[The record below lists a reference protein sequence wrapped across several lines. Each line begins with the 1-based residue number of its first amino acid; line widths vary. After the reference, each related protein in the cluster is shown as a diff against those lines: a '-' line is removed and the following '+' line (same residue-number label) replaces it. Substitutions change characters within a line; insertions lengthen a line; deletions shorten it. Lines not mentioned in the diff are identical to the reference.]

1 MSRTSTASPPRSPGE
16 PVPADVDVAPR
27 PRDGNLADGPA
38 VIDHLFNHAALLPR
52 VARAIHEEFWV
63 GRDGYSRE
71 DLERLLGDATSIAQ
85 LPLCLVALVDE
96 EFVGTVS
103 LIDNDDPSRP
113 HLHPWL
119 AALVV
124 VETHRRHR
132 IGTAL
137 VERLLELAARLG
149 YDAVYLG
156 TDAPA
161 FYARFGAS
169 FHEQARPDLV
179 IMRCPTRGR

>member
-1 MSRTSTASPPRSPGE
+1 M
-16 PVPADVDVAPR
+16 
-27 PRDGNLADGPA
+27 
-38 VIDHLFNHAALLPR
+38 IDHLFNHAALLPR

-63 GRDGYSRE
+63 GRNGYGRE
-71 DLERLLGDATSIAQ
+71 DLERLLGDATSTAR
-85 LPLCLVALVDE
+85 LPLCLVALVDDE
-96 EFVGTVS
+96 LVGTVS

-124 VETHRRHR
+124 VESHRRLR

-137 VERLLELAARLG
+137 VEQLLERAAMLD

-161 FYARFGAS
+161 FYARFGAT
-169 FHEQARPDLV
+169 FHEQARADLV
-179 IMRCPTRGR
+179 IMRCPTRGH